1 MFITLVLAIID
12 TQANTI
18 TYTRA
23 GHEPSLLGKVSG
35 DNLEVSKLQGNGMAL
50 GMVPSEL
57 FDEIIEDQ
65 SCTFEQ
71 GDMLVFYTDGVTES
85 QSQSNEEF
93 GLDRLCSTLE
103 NSKGK
108 SPLSF
113 NLSLMK
119 DLKEFSSD
127 SGDRDDLTLLTVKRV

>member
-1 MFITLVLAIID
+1 MAIID

-35 DNLEVSKLQGNGMAL
+35 DKLEVSKLQGNGMAL

-65 SCTFEQ
+65 SALSKK
-71 GDMLVFYTDGVTES
+71 GI
-85 QSQSNEEF
+85 
-93 GLDRLCSTLE
+93 CSFFT
-103 NSKGK
+103 
-108 SPLSF
+108 P
-113 NLSLMK
+113 M
-119 DLKEFSSD
+119 
-127 SGDRDDLTLLTVKRV
+127 V

>member
-1 MFITLVLAIID
+1 MQFQKRGYA
-12 TQANTI
+12 
-18 TYTRA
+18 R
-23 GHEPSLLGKVSG
+23 
-35 DNLEVSKLQGNGMAL
+35 
-50 GMVPSEL
+50 
-57 FDEIIEDQ
+57 
-65 SCTFEQ
+65 
-71 GDMLVFYTDGVTES
+71 FYTDGVTES

>member
-1 MFITLVLAIID
+1 MNLA
-12 TQANTI
+12 
-18 TYTRA
+18 YL
-23 GHEPSLLGKVSG
+23 EKCSG
-35 DNLEVSKLQGNGMAL
+35 DSLEVSKLQGNGMAL

-93 GLDRLCSTLE
+93 GLDRLCRTLRKC
-103 NSKGK
+103 KGEK
-108 SPLSF
+108 SFIVQSIF
-113 NLSLMK
+113 NEG
-119 DLKEFSSD
+119 LKRILF
-127 SGDRDDLTLLTVKRV
+127 